1 MDYGWL
7 NLKVIKGAGFL
18 EIGAFDLFEYFV
30 FFDSSKLKVVS
41 VCIVIISF
49 MVVVFDEGRIFK
61 FF

>member
-7 NLKVIKGAGFL
+7 NLKVRKGTGFL

-49 MVVVFDEGRIFK
+49 TVVVFDEGRIFK